1 MHVLTILILD
11 NVFTVTKIAEV
22 KTRFI
27 QQQTKW
33 LEQIDFF
40 RKGEKFQNVLEL
52 GCYGIQMTWK
62 IVFFIFWT
70 N

>member
-33 LEQIDFF
+33 LEQIDFL
-40 RKGEKFQNVLEL
+40 EKVKNFKMYLN
-52 GCYGIQMTWK
+52 
-62 IVFFIFWT
+62 
-70 N
+70 